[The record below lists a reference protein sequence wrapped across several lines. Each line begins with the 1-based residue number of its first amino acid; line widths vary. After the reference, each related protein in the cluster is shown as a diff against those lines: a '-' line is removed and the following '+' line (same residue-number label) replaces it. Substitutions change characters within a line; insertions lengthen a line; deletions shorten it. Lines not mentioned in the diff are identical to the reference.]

1 MISILALL
9 LQTTAAPAA
18 APAAPAP
25 AAAPVAP
32 WTVTVRPKTDPA
44 ITSTLAATPSTDGTS
59 RLVVRCDSGAQ
70 QVVSVQ
76 FFTKTALGGPPD
88 RPVTLTIDAGTPMGT
103 NWEFVEKGAYVREDM
118 AVTTITTAIAAGK
131 MIKLH
136 TTTTTN
142 EAVDASFA
150 GPPSA
155 EPVKA
160 VLAACGYTLGTPPV
174 RIDPNAK
181 KKK

>member
-1 MISILALL
+1 MISILAIL
-9 LQTTAAPAA
+9 LQTTAAPV
-18 APAAPAP
+18 PAPAP

-44 ITSTLAATPSTDGTS
+44 ITSTVVGTPSTDGS
-59 RLVVRCDSGAQ
+59 ARLVVRCDSGAQ

-76 FFTKTALGGPPD
+76 LFTKAALGGPPD
-88 RPVTLTIDAGTPMGT
+88 RPVTLMFDYATPMGA
-103 NWEFVEKGAYVREDM
+103 NWEFVEKGAYIRDDM
-118 AVTTITTAIAAGK
+118 AVTTITTALATAK
-131 MIKLH
+131 KIKIH
-136 TTTTTN
+136 TTTTTGG
-142 EAVDASFA
+142 AIDASFV
-150 GPPSA
+150 GPSSA

-174 RIDPNAK
+174 RVDPNAK

>member
-1 MISILALL
+1 MISILSLM
-9 LQTTAAPAA
+9 LQATVAPA
-18 APAAPAP
+18 PAPAP

-44 ITSTLAATPSTDGTS
+44 ITSTVVGTPSVDKSS
-59 RLVVRCDSGAQ
+59 RLVVRCDAGSQ

-88 RPVTLTIDAGTPMGT
+88 RPVTLTIDGGTPMGA
-103 NWEFVEKGAYVREDM
+103 NWEFVDKGAYIREDM
-118 AVTTITTAIAAGK
+118 AVTTLTTAIAAGK
-131 MIKLH
+131 AIKLS
-136 TTTTTN
+136 TTTTTGEQVN
-142 EAVDASFA
+142 ASFA

-155 EPVKA
+155 EPVKK

-174 RIDPNAK
+174 RVEPKDKDK
-181 KKK
+181 K

>member
-1 MISILALL
+1 MISILALF
-9 LQTTAAPAA
+9 LQTAATP
-18 APAAPAP
+18 APAP
-25 AAAPVAP
+25 APVAAPPPVAP

-44 ITSTLAATPSTDGTS
+44 ITSTVVGAPSDDGSS

-76 FFTKTALGGPPD
+76 LFTKAALGGPPD
-88 RPVTLTIDAGTPMGT
+88 RPVTLMFDYATPMGA
-103 NWEFVEKGAYVREDM
+103 NWEFVEKGAYIRDDM
-118 AVTTITTAIAAGK
+118 AVTTITTAMATAK
-131 MIKLH
+131 KIKIH
-136 TTTTTN
+136 TTTTTGSTI
-142 EAVDASFA
+142 DASFA

-155 EPVKA
+155 EPVTK

-174 RIDPNAK
+174 RVDPNAK

>member
-18 APAAPAP
+18 VPAPAP
-25 AAAPVAP
+25 APVAP

-44 ITSTLAATPSTDGTS
+44 ITSTVVGTPSTDANA

-76 FFTKTALGGPPD
+76 LFTKTALGGPPD
-88 RPVTLTIDAGTPMGT
+88 RPVTLTIDANTPMGA
-103 NWEFVEKGAYVREDM
+103 NWEFVEKGAYIREDM
-118 AVTTITTAIAAGK
+118 AVTTLTTAIAAGK
-131 MIKLH
+131 SIKLA
-136 TTTTTN
+136 TTTATG
-142 EAVDASFA
+142 EAINATFA

-155 EPVKA
+155 EPVTK

-174 RIDPNAK
+174 RVDPKAK
-181 KKK
+181 TKQ

>member
-9 LQTTAAPAA
+9 LQTTAAPA
-18 APAAPAP
+18 PAPAP

-44 ITSTLAATPSTDGTS
+44 ITSTVAGTPSDDGNA

-88 RPVTLTIDAGTPMGT
+88 RPVTLLIDYATPMGT
-103 NWEFVEKGAYVREDM
+103 NWEFVEKGAFIREDM
-118 AVTTITTAIAAGK
+118 AVTTITTAIATAK
-131 MIKLH
+131 KVKLH
-136 TTTTTN
+136 TTTTTGA
-142 EAVDASFA
+142 AVDATFA
-150 GPPSA
+150 GPSSA
-155 EPVKA
+155 EPVTK

-174 RIDPNAK
+174 RVDPNAK

>member
-1 MISILALL
+1 MISILAIL
-9 LQTTAAPAA
+9 LQTTAAPAT
-18 APAAPAP
+18 APAPAP

-32 WTVTVRPKTDPA
+32 WTVTARPKTDPA
-44 ITSTLAATPSTDGTS
+44 ITSTVVGTPSDDGNS

-70 QVVSVQ
+70 KVVSVQ
-76 FFTKTALGGPPD
+76 LFTKSALGGPPD
-88 RPVTLTIDAGTPMGT
+88 RPVTLMFDYATPMGT
-103 NWEFVEKGAYVREDM
+103 NWEFVEKGAYIREDM
-118 AVTTITTAIAAGK
+118 AVTTITSAIATAK
-131 MIKLH
+131 KIKLR
-136 TTTTTN
+136 TTTATG
-142 EAVDASFA
+142 EAVEASFV

-174 RIDPNAK
+174 RVDPKDK

>member
-9 LQTTAAPAA
+9 LQATAAPAP
-18 APAAPAP
+18 APAPAP

-32 WTVTVRPKTDPA
+32 WTVTLRPKTDPA
-44 ITSTLAATPSTDGTS
+44 MTSTVVGTPSGDGNA

-88 RPVTLTIDAGTPMGT
+88 RPVTLTIDGGTPMGA
-103 NWEFVEKGAYVREDM
+103 NWEFVEKGAYIREDI
-118 AVTTITTAIAAGK
+118 AVTTLTTAIAAGK
-131 MIKLH
+131 SIKLA
-136 TTTTTN
+136 TTTAAGA
-142 EAVDASFA
+142 AVNASFA

-155 EPVKA
+155 EPVTK

-174 RIDPNAK
+174 RIDPKAK
-181 KKK
+181 TKK

>member
-9 LQTTAAPAA
+9 LQTTAAPAT
-18 APAAPAP
+18 APAP
-25 AAAPVAP
+25 AAVPVAP

-44 ITSTLAATPSTDGTS
+44 ITSTVVGTPSTDGS
-59 RLVVRCDSGAQ
+59 ARLVVRCDSGAQ

-76 FFTKTALGGPPD
+76 LFTKTALGGPPD
-88 RPVTLTIDAGTPMGT
+88 RPVTLTIDGGTPMGA

-131 MIKLH
+131 QIKLA
-136 TTTTTN
+136 TTTTTGV
-142 EAVDASFA
+142 AVNANFA
-150 GPPSA
+150 GPPTA

-174 RIDPNAK
+174 RVDPK